1 MYSVGVLRC
10 VTTAKP
16 RGAKA
21 PHLKEIDMEVR
32 LVRGFIQ
39 AMTWMLFGMLLMA
52 HLYCHDLG
60 ITSGPMYV
68 GWDTTAIVGVCLL
81 MFQVLLRFDPSFK
94 DDNGST

>member
-1 MYSVGVLRC
+1 MG
-10 VTTAKP
+10 
-16 RGAKA
+16 
-21 PHLKEIDMEVR
+21 IR

-52 HLYCHDLG
+52 HLYCYDLG

-81 MFQVLLRFDPSFK
+81 MFQVLLCFDPSFK
-94 DDNGST
+94 DDNRST